1 MTAQMLQEALVR
13 DIEKIFQGDRFSNS
27 LGKRVPLN
35 VFEQNLPITQSED
48 DPDPVPYII
57 VRLETG
63 TTKSGTDPQE
73 VLVTLLVGIIDE
85 DTQNIGH
92 KTVLGILQK
101 IHERF
106 EKEPMLD
113 NKYRFQDP
121 FDWALQDEESF
132 PYFFGAASMTFQT
145 SAIRKEDRFA

>member
-13 DIEKIFQGDRFSNS
+13 DIEKIFQGDRFNNS